1 MRQIYYFLLLGLAL
15 LSSLDAITAAFDP
28 PEGWQYA
35 DTAKLPK
42 SVKVMVVGPAKSD
55 MPPSINL
62 GYEPFEGTLKDY
74 LKIVKEFNA
83 SQGDAWRDL
92 GTIQTK
98 AGPASLSQLDMKS
111 KWGDL
116 RMMHLIIK
124 HDGIIYILTAS
135 STKQEYSSYYP
146 LFYKS
151 FASLRFQEAS

>member
-1 MRQIYYFLLLGLAL
+1 MKQFHSFLLLFLLIMSAL
-15 LSSLDAITAAFDP
+15 NAATAAFDA

-42 SVKVMVVGPAKSD
+42 SVKVMVVGPAKTE

-62 GYEPFEGTLKDY
+62 GYETFDGSLKDY

-83 SQGDAWRDL
+83 SQGDTWRDL
-92 GTIQTK
+92 GTIQTQ

-124 HDGIIYILTAS
+124 HEGIVYILTAS
-135 STKQEYSSYYP
+135 STKKEYSTYYP

-151 FASLRFQEAS
+151 FTSLRFLESS

>member
-1 MRQIYYFLLLGLAL
+1 MRKICLFLLLGMTLFSAL
-15 LSSLDAITAAFDP
+15 EAVTAAFDP
-28 PEGWQYA
+28 PQGWQYA
-35 DTAKLPK
+35 DTSKLPK

-62 GYEPFEGTLKDY
+62 GYEPFDGSLKDY

-83 SQGDAWRDL
+83 SQGDTWRDL
-92 GTIQTK
+92 GTIQTQ

-124 HDGIIYILTAS
+124 HEGIIYIVTAS

-146 LFYKS
+146 LFYKTFS
-151 FASLRFQEAS
+151 SLRFQDAS

>member
-1 MRQIYYFLLLGLAL
+1 MRKICSFLLVGMTL
-15 LSSLDAITAAFDP
+15 LSSLDAATAVFDP
-28 PEGWQYA
+28 PLGWQYA
-35 DTAKLPK
+35 DTTKLPK

-74 LKIVKEFNA
+74 LKIVKEFNT
-83 SQGDAWRDL
+83 SQGDSWRDL
-92 GTIQTK
+92 GTIQTQ

-146 LFYKS
+146 LFYKT
-151 FASLRFQEAS
+151 FTSLRFQEGA